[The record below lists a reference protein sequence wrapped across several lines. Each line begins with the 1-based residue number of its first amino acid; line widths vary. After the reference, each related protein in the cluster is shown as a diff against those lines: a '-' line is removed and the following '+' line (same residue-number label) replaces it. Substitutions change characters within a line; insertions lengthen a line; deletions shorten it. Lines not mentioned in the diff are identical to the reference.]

1 MRGVDLNIGRAEA
14 DKLGNF
20 LAQNRDNVIQE
31 IIERRIGIS
40 GILRRPEV
48 RPQAGT
54 RKRYLRNSIR
64 FVLQVRKFSR
74 RERTKALE
82 LRDRAEATGSAFLLH
97 ALLVIPLSP
106 KKSVEVKLAKPSDR
120 RGHLALKRLATHLAI
135 GDDLQTDA
143 LLQRDSF
150 IDGAVFYFFEL
161 CRSDRSDRKVFLRC
175 E

>member
-1 MRGVDLNIGRAEA
+1 LNVGGAEA
-14 DKLGNF
+14 DKRRNVV
-20 LAQNRDNVIQE
+20 AQNRDNVIQE

-40 GILRRPEV
+40 GILRGPEV

-54 RKRYLRNSIR
+54 RKRYLGNSIR
-64 FVLQVRKFSR
+64 FVLQVRKFIR
-74 RERTKALE
+74 RERTKTLE
-82 LRDRAEATGSAFLLH
+82 LGGRTEVTGPVSFLH

-106 KKSVEVKLAKPSDR
+106 KKSVEVKLTKPDNG

-143 LLQRDSF
+143 LLQRNSF

-161 CRSDRSDRKVFLRC
+161 SRSDRSDRKVFLRC

>member
-14 DKLGNF
+14 DKLRNF

-40 GILRRPEV
+40 GILRGPEV

-54 RKRYLRNSIR
+54 RKRYLGNSIR
-64 FVLQVRKFSR
+64 FVLQVRKFIH
-74 RERTKALE
+74 REITKTLE
-82 LRDRAEATGSAFLLH
+82 LPDRAETTGPVSFLH

-120 RGHLALKRLATHLAI
+120 RGHLALK
-135 GDDLQTDA
+135 
-143 LLQRDSF
+143 
-150 IDGAVFYFFEL
+150 
-161 CRSDRSDRKVFLRC
+161 
-175 E
+175 